1 MAVMVMM
8 TMTMVGWCHE
18 NHHVHSS
25 EFLIIVFSSMSSQ
38 EEFDAELQKRS
49 LVESA
54 KDAELLRMGGLLG
67 EAPKQAE
74 KLMTLTTEQVKF
86 VS

>member
-1 MAVMVMM
+1 
-8 TMTMVGWCHE
+8 
-18 NHHVHSS
+18 
-25 EFLIIVFSSMSSQ
+25 MSSQ
-38 EEFDAELQKRS
+38 EEFDVELQKRS

-74 KLMTLTTEQVKF
+74 KLMTLTTEQVK
-86 VS
+86 